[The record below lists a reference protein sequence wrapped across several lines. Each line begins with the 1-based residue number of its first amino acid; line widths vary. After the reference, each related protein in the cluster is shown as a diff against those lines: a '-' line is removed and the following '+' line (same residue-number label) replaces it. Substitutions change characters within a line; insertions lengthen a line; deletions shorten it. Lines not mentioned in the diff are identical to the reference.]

1 MTERNEVYQVGMM
14 QCPENFR
21 YRSVLERG
29 KPVHNGDYFSL
40 RHPKMACSKRAKL
53 FAPFAALSGFD
64 EKIHA
69 KEETLT
75 PRRFPDPEE
84 QEELNEK
91 LRRLKELTMQAR
103 MQKQK
108 PVQAEACF
116 FVSMETERNN
126 GFRELGVYETLRGSV
141 TEVCCETQ
149 QLILEDRILRFEDL
163 CRLEIL

>member
-1 MTERNEVYQVGMM
+1 
-14 QCPENFR
+14 
-21 YRSVLERG
+21 
-29 KPVHNGDYFSL
+29 
-40 RHPKMACSKRAKL
+40 
-53 FAPFAALSGFD
+53 
-64 EKIHA
+64 
-69 KEETLT
+69 
-75 PRRFPDPEE
+75 
-84 QEELNEK
+84 
-91 LRRLKELTMQAR
+91 MQAR